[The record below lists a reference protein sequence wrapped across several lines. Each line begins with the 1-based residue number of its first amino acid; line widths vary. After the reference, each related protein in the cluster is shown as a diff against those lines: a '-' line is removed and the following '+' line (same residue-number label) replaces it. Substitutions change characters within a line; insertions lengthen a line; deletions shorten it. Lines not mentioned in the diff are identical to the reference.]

1 MVEMD
6 YARIQ
11 GRAEPVALPRLFL
24 DDQNPRLSSY
34 EARTQDAI
42 LDVLARE
49 MSLGELAL
57 SIAANGFYETER
69 LLVVPR
75 EEDTYTVVEGNRRLA
90 AVQLLLDEKKRQKT
104 KTTDFPIISL
114 QLRQDLKT
122 LPVSVFQ
129 DRKQLWPYLGFRH
142 VNGPRDWDSFAKAQY
157 IADVHEKY
165 GIPIEEITERIGD
178 QFSTATRMYLGYRLV
193 RQAQDAG
200 VFSAEDRYYEKRF
213 YFSHLYTAADSPG
226 YQRFLGITK
235 STVGRRNPVPRK
247 FIPQLGELLLWIY
260 GSKKDSVPPI
270 VRSQNPDLMK
280 LRQAIAD
287 PQALQ
292 SLRQGNFR
300 QEEALDRAIE
310 IAQPDDKLLRD
321 NLEKAKYDLREAN
334 KFVTLGFKG
343 EKDLQDL
350 ADEVYKL
357 ALGVQQRMNDFH
369 LAGKRQVG

>member
-1 MVEMD
+1 MAEMD
-6 YARIQ
+6 YARIEGKPEQ
-11 GRAEPVALPRLFL
+11 VALPRLFL
-24 DDQNPRLSSY
+24 DDQNPRLSSH
-34 EARTQDAI
+34 EAQTQDAI

-75 EEDTYTVVEGNRRLA
+75 EENTYTVVEGNRRLA

-104 KTTDFPIISL
+104 KTSDFPSISP

-122 LPVSVFQ
+122 LPVSMFQ

-193 RQAQDAG
+193 RQAQEAG
-200 VFSAEDRYYEKRF
+200 VFSAEDRYHEKRF
-213 YFSHLYTAADSPG
+213 YFSHLYTAADSRQ
-226 YQRFLGITK
+226 YRLFLGITD
-235 STVGRRNPVPRK
+235 STIGRRNPVPKK

-260 GSKKDSVPPI
+260 GSKKELIAPI

-280 LRQAIAD
+280 LRQIISD
-287 PQALQ
+287 SQALYA
-292 SLRQGNFR
+292 LRHG
-300 QEEALDRAIE
+300 EELDRAIE
-310 IAQPDDKLLRD
+310 IAQGDEQLLRD
-321 NLEKAKYDLREAN
+321 SLEKAKHDLREAN
-334 KFVTLGFKG
+334 KYVTLGYNG
-343 EKDLQDL
+343 EKDLRDL
-350 ADEVYKL
+350 ADEVSKL
-357 ALGVQQRMNDFH
+357 AVGVQQRMNDFH
-369 LAGKRQVG
+369 LSGKRQAG

>member
-1 MVEMD
+1 MAEMD

-11 GRAEPVALPRLFL
+11 GRPEQVALPRLFL
-24 DDQNPRLSSY
+24 DDQNPRLSSH

-75 EEDTYTVVEGNRRLA
+75 KEDTYTVVEGNRRLA
-90 AVQLLLDEKKRQKT
+90 AVKLLLDEKKRQKT
-104 KTTDFPIISL
+104 KTTDFPGISP

-142 VNGPRDWDSFAKAQY
+142 VNGPKDWDSFAKAQY

-165 GIPIEEITERIGD
+165 GISIEEITERIGD

-200 VFSAEDRYYEKRF
+200 VFSPEDRYREKRF
-213 YFSHLYTAADSPG
+213 SFSHLYTAADYSAF
-226 YQRFLGITK
+226 RAFLGITR
-235 STVGRRNPVPRK
+235 STIGRPNPVPTK
-247 FIPQLGELLLWIY
+247 SIPQLGELLRLIY
-260 GSKKDSVPPI
+260 GSKRDSIPPVI
-270 VRSQNPDLMK
+270 QRQSPDLGK
-280 LRQAIAD
+280 LRQIINNE
-287 PQALQ
+287 QALHV
-292 SLRQGNFR
+292 LRQG
-300 QEEALDRAIE
+300 ETLDRALE
-310 IAQPDDKLLRD
+310 IVRGDDRLLRD
-321 NLEKAKYDLREAN
+321 SLEKAKYDLREAN
-334 KFVTLGFKG
+334 KFVTLGYKG

-350 ADEVYKL
+350 ADEVSKL

-369 LAGKRQVG
+369 MSGKRQAG

>member
-1 MVEMD
+1 MAEMD

-11 GRAEPVALPRLFL
+11 GRPEPVALPRLFL

-75 EEDTYTVVEGNRRLA
+75 KEDTYTVVEGNRRLA

-104 KTTDFPIISL
+104 KTTDFPRISP
-114 QLRQDLKT
+114 QLRQDLNV

-200 VFSAEDRYYEKRF
+200 VFSAEDRYHEKRF

-226 YQRFLGITK
+226 YQKFLGITK

-247 FIPQLGELLLWIY
+247 FISQLGELFLWIY
-260 GSKKDSVPPI
+260 GSKKDSIPPI

-321 NLEKAKYDLREAN
+321 NLEKAKSDLREAN

-369 LAGKRQVG
+369 LAEKRQVG

>member
-1 MVEMD
+1 MAEMD

-11 GRAEPVALPRLFL
+11 GTRAQVDIPQLFL

-34 EARTQDAI
+34 EARTQYAI

-104 KTTDFPIISL
+104 KTTDFPRISP

-142 VNGPRDWDSFAKAQY
+142 VNGPKDWDSFAKAQY

-165 GIPIEEITERIGD
+165 GIRIEEITERIGD
-178 QFSTATRMYLGYRLV
+178 QFSTAARMYLGYRLV

-200 VFSAEDRYYEKRF
+200 VFSPEDRYQEKRF
-213 YFSHLYTAADSPG
+213 SFSHLYTAADYPVFRS
-226 YQRFLGITK
+226 FLGITR
-235 STVGRRNPVPRK
+235 TIERRNPVPRK

-260 GSKKDSVPPI
+260 GSKKDSIAPVI
-270 VRSQNPDLMK
+270 TRQYPDLGK
-280 LRQAIAD
+280 LRQAISNS
-287 PQALQ
+287 QALYA
-292 SLRQGNFR
+292 LRQGKTLD
-300 QEEALDRAIE
+300 EALQ
-310 IAQPDDKLLRD
+310 IAQGDGRLLRD
-321 NLEKAKYDLREAN
+321 SLESAKYNLREAN
-334 KFVTLGFKG
+334 KFVILGYKG
-343 EKDLQDL
+343 ERDLQDL
-350 ADEVYKL
+350 ADEINKL
-357 ALGVQQRMNDFH
+357 SFGIQQRMKDSHSASQGELDKN
-369 LAGKRQVG
+369 